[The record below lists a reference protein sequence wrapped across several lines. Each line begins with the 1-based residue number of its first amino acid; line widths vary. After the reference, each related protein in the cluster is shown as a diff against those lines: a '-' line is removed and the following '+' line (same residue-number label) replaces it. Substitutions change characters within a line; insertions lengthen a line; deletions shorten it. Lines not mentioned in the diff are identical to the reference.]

1 MLFLH
6 PRLHHYQRSRFASL
20 FLTVLPTVCFVVPF
34 LGWCVTGLF
43 QTYRL
48 LYYSRTE
55 SAINIERLYI
65 TTNHLMDFL
74 APQRFLPLTRYN
86 IFLGIATIVA
96 NSAQNERA
104 SERASNADVNTSA
117 LCLLV
122 ALPPDCV
129 KRQPPGPAPNPN
141 FYAHAKNN
149 PANLPELRPHGLKK

>member
-20 FLTVLPTVCFVVPF
+20 FLTVLPTVCFVVLF

-74 APQRFLPLTRYN
+74 APQRFLLLTRYN

-96 NSAQNERA
+96 NSAQNEQAMQMLIHLLSACWWHCPQA
-104 SERASNADVNTSA
+104 SIEQLHSGAGCASLAGRLVRTSGPVERKKIISV
-117 LCLLV
+117 
-122 ALPPDCV
+122 LPD
-129 KRQPPGPAPNPN
+129 
-141 FYAHAKNN
+141 
-149 PANLPELRPHGLKK
+149 

>member
-20 FLTVLPTVCFVVPF
+20 FLTVLPTVCFVVLF

-74 APQRFLPLTRYN
+74 APQRFLLLTRYN

-96 NSAQNERA
+96 NSAQNEQA
-104 SERASNADVNTSA
+104 MQMLIHLPSA
-117 LCLLV
+117 CWWRCPQTVSKDNRLGQPQTPIFMLTQKIIRQICRSY
-122 ALPPDCV
+122 ALM
-129 KRQPPGPAPNPN
+129 G
-141 FYAHAKNN
+141 
-149 PANLPELRPHGLKK
+149 